1 MKLRVPQFLRGTVL
15 VWALATACVA
25 TLPLAGGFSVE
36 LRAATVEGDASSR
49 KDKPHAAAEEEP
61 GPITWDTDLALWS
74 LITFVIFVIVLKQ
87 FAWKPLIVALDKR
100 EARIHDDI
108 AGAEAARVKA
118 EQMLAEHAQK
128 LAKVQDEVRAILAEG
143 RRDAEHAKQEIIGTA
158 QKEAESAKQRAL
170 HEIGRARDAALKD
183 LFDVMAS
190 QVAQA
195 TAHVLGRSVTGADQ
209 DRLSEEAL
217 AQFPRH

>member
-1 MKLRVPQFLRGTVL
+1 MRKSFRVL
-15 VWALATACVA
+15 VVCGAVC
-25 TLPLAGGFSVE
+25 FSLMAAVDVG
-36 LRAATVEGDASSR
+36 RAAAPEPPRGHKAAVEPAE
-49 KDKPHAAAEEEP
+49 PHQEGVP
-61 GPITWDTDLALWS
+61 LDFKGDLALWS
-74 LITFVIFVIVLKQ
+74 GITFILFVLILVR

-100 EARIHDDI
+100 EARIRDDI

-128 LAKVQDEVRAILAEG
+128 LAKVQEEVRAILAEG
-143 RRDAEHAKQEIIGTA
+143 RRDAEHAKQEIISAA
-158 QKEAESAKQRAL
+158 QNEAEAAKQRAL

-195 TAHVLGRSVTGADQ
+195 TEHVLGRSVTGADQ
-209 DRLSEEAL
+209 DRLIEEAL